1 MKRRYMASNNAAIKI
16 EIKKQGLC
24 PKATVFKTPL
34 VLKAKL
40 RDFSIYKLEKSRFRI
55 S

>member
-1 MKRRYMASNNAAIKI
+1 MYMNVSYNNVKAN
-16 EIKKQGLC
+16 L
-24 PKATVFKTPL
+24 KATVFKTPL